1 MSAVRRQLAL
11 FLLLAAAAAGSP
23 AAGAAQSPPRTPGV
37 SGMPHGV
44 PLLCREPTVTSLAN
58 GAWSVP
64 GTWSTGAVPGA
75 DDRVAIAAGH
85 DVTYDV
91 VSDAALAC
99 VEVQGRLAFSSIGNT
114 RLKVGTVMVL
124 EGGRLEIGSP
134 AAPVAAAVTGELI
147 IADRP
152 IDPAVDPDQVGNGL
166 VALGAVA
173 MHGAEKTPTFVRL
186 GREPRAGD
194 TTLELAGPVSGWAA
208 GDHIVI
214 PDTRQLRL
222 GGAGRRGRSQTETVE
237 IASVAGA
244 QVTLAAPLRRD
255 HAGARDGGGALGF
268 LPHAANLSRNVI
280 VRSENPRGTRGHT
293 MFISRADVDLRYAA
307 FVELG
312 RTRNGAVDSTRLDT
326 RGRTRRIGTNQLGR
340 YAVHF
345 HHAFG
350 PRTPPANGYQFT
362 LIGNAVD
369 GAPKWGITVHRSHY
383 GLVRD
388 NVVYDTRGAGIA
400 TEDGSESFNV
410 FDHNFSVR
418 SAGQS
423 ASLLGAGYGGSVP
436 GVGVE
441 GAGFWFRGP
450 NNYIRNNV
458 AADARTYGF
467 GLPAELGSVR
477 VPAFQGA
484 DTSRPGEAVLTD
496 MANAAVLEFAD
507 NEAYGALETGLETI
521 WNGTVSGLTVWQP
534 SRQAFA
540 GNPPERLVLDGLTV
554 RGDLAG
560 PVLEDQI
567 DALGA
572 AARLNPRLDLSR
584 VAIRGWSFGGYL
596 AALAVLRRPDVFAA
610 AIAGAPVTDWRLYD
624 THYTERYL
632 GHPDTEPTNYERTDL
647 TLLAPGLQRPLML
660 IHGLA
665 DDNVVAAH
673 TLRLSQALTE
683 AGRPHTVLPLSGITH
698 MTPQEEVAENLLL
711 LQLRFLQ
718 GALGM
723 PPLAP
728 REQQPRH
735 DKGAAGD

>member
-1 MSAVRRQLAL
+1 MSAVRRQLTL
-11 FLLLAAAAAGSP
+11 LVLLAAAAGGSP
-23 AAGAAQSPPRTPGV
+23 AAGAAQAPPRTPGV

-44 PLLCREPTVTSLAN
+44 PLLCREPTVASLSG
-58 GAWSVP
+58 GAWSDP
-64 GTWSTGAVPGA
+64 RTWSTGAVPGA
-75 DDRVAIAAGH
+75 DDRVAVAAGH

-91 VSDAALAC
+91 VGDAALAC
-99 VEVQGRLAFSSIGNT
+99 VEVQGRLAFASGRNT

-124 EGGRLEIGSP
+124 EGGRLELGTP
-134 AAPVAAAVTGELI
+134 AAPVAAGVTAELI

-152 IDPAVDPDQVGNGL
+152 IDPTVDPDQVGNGL
-166 VALGAVA
+166 VALGAVT
-173 MHGAEKTPTFVRL
+173 MHGAVKAPTFLRL

-194 TTLELAGPVSGWAA
+194 TTIELAGPVSGWEA
-208 GDHIVI
+208 GDRVVI

-222 GGAGRRGRSQTETVE
+222 GGTGRRGRSQTETVA

-244 QVTLAAPLRRD
+244 EVTLAAPLRHD
-255 HAGARDGGGALGF
+255 HTGARDGGGALGF
-268 LPHAANLSRNVI
+268 LPHAGNLSRNVI

-307 FVELG
+307 FVDLG
-312 RTRNGAVDSTRLDT
+312 RTRNGGGDSTRLDT
-326 RGRTRRIGTNQLGR
+326 RGRARRIGTNQLGR

-362 LIGNAVD
+362 LIGNAVV
-369 GAPKWGITVHRSHY
+369 GAPKWGITVHRSHH

-410 FDHNFSVR
+410 FDHNFSLR

-423 ASLLGAGYGGSVP
+423 ASPLGAGYGGSLP
-436 GVGVE
+436 GIGVE

-484 DTSRPGEAVLTD
+484 DTSTPGEAVLTD
-496 MANAAVLEFAD
+496 MTNAAVLEFAN

-521 WNGTVSGLTVWQP
+521 WNGTVSDLTVWHP

-540 GNPPERLVLDGLTV
+540 GIPPERLVLDGLTV
-554 RGDLAG
+554 RGDLA
-560 PVLEDQI
+560 
-567 DALGA
+567 ALGETA
-572 AARLNPRLDLSR
+572 EAPVGVSIANYLSR
-584 VAIRGWSFGGYL
+584 HVTVANADVQGMRVGVLSPFFYNQTPEPGRGPGALVVEDGYFRNH
-596 AALAVLRRPDVFAA
+596 VDVSIATA
-610 AIAGAPVTDWRLYD
+610 YAAGAPGAAPVKRA
-624 THYTERYL
+624 EVRGSVFEPL
-632 GHPDTEPTNYERTDL
+632 GVRPPDPWPRESISANYET
-647 TLLAPGLQRPLML
+647 APGD
-660 IHGLA
+660 G
-665 DDNVVAAH
+665 
-673 TLRLSQALTE
+673 
-683 AGRPHTVLPLSGITH
+683 
-698 MTPQEEVAENLLL
+698 
-711 LQLRFLQ
+711 
-718 GALGM
+718 
-723 PPLAP
+723 
-728 REQQPRH
+728 QPRDPIFVYDYNDQAGNDFEVYYSH
-735 DKGAAGD
+735 EAPEAAAPCHEVRQEIGGWVCR

>member
-11 FLLLAAAAAGSP
+11 FLLLAAAAVGSP

-64 GTWSTGAVPGA
+64 RTWSTGAVPGA

-134 AAPVAAAVTGELI
+134 AAPVAAAVTAELI

-194 TTLELAGPVSGWAA
+194 TTLELAGPVSGWEA
-208 GDHIVI
+208 GDHVVI

-244 QVTLAAPLRRD
+244 QVTLAAPLRHD

-467 GLPAELGSVR
+467 GLPAKLGSVR

-521 WNGTVSGLTVWQP
+521 WNGTVSGLTVWHP

-554 RGDLAG
+554 RGDLA
-560 PVLEDQI
+560 
-567 DALGA
+567 ALGETGEA
-572 AARLNPRLDLSR
+572 PVGVLIANYLSR
-584 VAIRGWSFGGYL
+584 HVTVANADVQGMRVGVLSPFFYNQTPEPGRGPGALVVEDGYFRNH
-596 AALAVLRRPDVFAA
+596 VDVSIATA
-610 AIAGAPVTDWRLYD
+610 YAAGAPGAAPVKRA
-624 THYTERYL
+624 EVRGSVFEPL
-632 GHPDTEPTNYERTDL
+632 GVRPADPWPRESISANYET
-647 TLLAPGLQRPLML
+647 TPGD
-660 IHGLA
+660 G
-665 DDNVVAAH
+665 
-673 TLRLSQALTE
+673 
-683 AGRPHTVLPLSGITH
+683 
-698 MTPQEEVAENLLL
+698 
-711 LQLRFLQ
+711 
-718 GALGM
+718 
-723 PPLAP
+723 
-728 REQQPRH
+728 QPRDPIFVYDYNDQAGNDFKVYYSH
-735 DKGAAGD
+735 EAPDAAAPCHEVRQGIGGWVCP